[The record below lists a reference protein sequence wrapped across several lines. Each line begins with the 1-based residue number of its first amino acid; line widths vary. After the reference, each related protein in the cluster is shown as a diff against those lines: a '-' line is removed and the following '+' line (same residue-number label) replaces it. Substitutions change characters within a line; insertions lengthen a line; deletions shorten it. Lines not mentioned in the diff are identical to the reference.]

1 MKICE
6 LGMKM
11 GMMNIFPLLLTL
23 YHKLV
28 LWEGIFGTAGSVIPF
43 QHINYNQ
50 VTLCKQLLFQQTFFL
65 PNAKYFS
72 KR

>member
-28 LWEGIFGTAGSVIPF
+28 LWEGIFGTAGSVIP
-43 QHINYNQ
+43 
-50 VTLCKQLLFQQTFFL
+50 
-65 PNAKYFS
+65 YFPTH
-72 KR
+72 KL